1 MAFGEGSRFSVR
13 DSDWLGYVGDELAE
27 LNTHYDL
34 KLPLWSQDA
43 GKQTYSWILQTP
55 TTTSSTSPARG
66 APATERPSRIQQLQ
80 PAGSHGGAS
89 ERGG

>member
-43 GKQTYSWILQTP
+43 GKKTYSWILQTP
-55 TTTSSTSPARG
+55 YDNQLNFTRKG
-66 APATERPSRIQQLQ
+66 APATERPPRIQQLQ

>member
-1 MAFGEGSRFSVR
+1 MR

-55 TTTSSTSPARG
+55 TTTGFASAAR
-66 APATERPSRIQQLQ
+66 E
-80 PAGSHGGAS
+80 AGCN
-89 ERGG
+89 